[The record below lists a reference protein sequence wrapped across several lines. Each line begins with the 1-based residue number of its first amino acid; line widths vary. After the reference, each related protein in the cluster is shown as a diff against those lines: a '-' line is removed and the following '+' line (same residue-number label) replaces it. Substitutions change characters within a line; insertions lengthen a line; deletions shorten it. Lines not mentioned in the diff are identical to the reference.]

1 MQRLQSAMNKD
12 KDSKKKEDEEA
23 NYSSGLSS
31 DNETDMLVEQ
41 EMLRERIQIKQKPHQ
56 GSGEGVSK
64 ESKLSKEEAWRVWE
78 LTLKNVPP
86 EYEFQIKTS
95 QDVYPKGSQVY
106 ICYGR
111 MSNREML
118 KRYGFCLMNNKYN
131 NIFIKLKLELNDP
144 DFKYRYY
151 ILQKFF
157 QTEISSK
164 DNVVS
169 VQSRHFKI
177 FYQKLNT
184 KMLKFIKIINFNV
197 KTDEI
202 STVVETRSLS
212 LEYVSFQKLRAVY
225 EDFLNNFPTTLR
237 EDLDFMKD
245 PIRMKK
251 LSVRQYM
258 GMVYRTEQKRILINQ
273 IKLVKIVMQI
283 LERMMRG
290 ATLEFAV
297 LRVHEFESAKDH
309 VINRL
314 MLKSYLNSLEKG
326 LQANTSAYYQLKGLE
341 KEDGEN
347 LLREV

>member
-1 MQRLQSAMNKD
+1 M
-12 KDSKKKEDEEA
+12 
-23 NYSSGLSS
+23 
-31 DNETDMLVEQ
+31 
-41 EMLRERIQIKQKPHQ
+41 
-56 GSGEGVSK
+56 
-64 ESKLSKEEAWRVWE
+64 SKEEAWRVWE
-78 LTLKNVPP
+78 LTLKNVPS

-157 QTEISSK
+157 QVEISSK

-212 LEYVSFQKLRAVY
+212 LEYVSFQKLKAVY

-245 PIRMKK
+245 PIRMKE

-273 IKLVKIVMQI
+273 IKLVKIVM
-283 LERMMRG
+283 
-290 ATLEFAV
+290 
-297 LRVHEFESAKDH
+297 
-309 VINRL
+309 
-314 MLKSYLNSLEKG
+314 
-326 LQANTSAYYQLKGLE
+326 
-341 KEDGEN
+341 
-347 LLREV
+347 